1 MDDAAAVFAAPKQT
15 SYENTYRTSPEEYG
29 EVSRGGILLILAD
42 MLL

>member
-29 EVSRGGILLILAD
+29 EESCSSYSTNV
-42 MLL
+42 MVP

>member
-29 EVSRGGILLILAD
+29 EESCGTILLNPAD
-42 MLL
+42 MQL

>member
-29 EVSRGGILLILAD
+29 EESCLPSCSMNVVVP
-42 MLL
+42 